1 MRIFISADMD
11 GITGITH
18 PDQMFEGRPGYAA
31 GCEAMTADV
40 NAAIEGALRAA
51 PGAEF
56 VVADGH
62 SQGRNLLIEKLHA
75 AAALVCGPMHE
86 TSRPLSQAQ
95 GIEGCQLA
103 FFVGYHAKAGTE
115 GGLLAHT
122 WAGPVIADVRLN
134 GLSVGEVGIN
144 AAVAGH
150 WDIPLGMVSGAHDL
164 RPELEA
170 LNCGILLA
178 QTKQSYGRTVA
189 LCLSAKK
196 SRAVITETAEAA
208 VKARQQGKLKP
219 FKPTLPVTMEV
230 DTHRREQA
238 QKAAQVP
245 GVKQTE
251 ERTVSV
257 TAESTLQAAL
267 TMWKAMCHAQNE
279 APNWL
284 K

>member
-18 PDQMFEGRPGYAA
+18 PDQMFEGRPGYLA

-62 SQGRNLLIEKLHA
+62 SQGRNLIIEQLHE

-86 TSRPLSQAQ
+86 SSRPLSQAQ
-95 GIEGCQLA
+95 GIEGCELA

-170 LNCGILLA
+170 LNCGTLLA
-178 QTKQSYGRTVA
+178 QTKQSYGRTAA
-189 LCLSAKK
+189 LCLGVQK
-196 SRAVITETAEAA
+196 SRAVIAGSAEAA
-208 VKARQQGKLKP
+208 VRALRNGKLMP
-219 FKPTLPVTMEV
+219 FKPRLPVTMEV

-238 QKAAQVP
+238 QKAAEVP
-245 GVKQTE
+245 DVKLTS
-251 ERTVSV
+251 ERTIIV
-257 TAESTLQAAL
+257 TTETTLQAAL
-267 TMWKAMCHAQNE
+267 TMWKAMCHAQAE
-279 APNWL
+279 PPTWL
-284 K
+284 M